1 MRALRPLVAVAASV
15 ALVLGASVAPAIA
28 ATPTPDDGFDRTA
41 RSLTDPA
48 STWVIVNKLH
58 PLKPKSF
65 APADLVTVPV
75 PHANPVKLRKPAAS
89 ALVRMFRAYT
99 KATGKKMQSQSAYR
113 SYSAQVS
120 TYNGWVS
127 RLGKKAADLT
137 SARPGFSE
145 HQTGLAIDISAVGGT
160 CSLRSCFAATSQGTW
175 LAKNAWKYGF
185 ILRYPKGETDVTGY
199 EFEPWH
205 YRYIGVTLAADYH
218 SSGATTLEQYFGLP
232 AAPDYLK

>member
-1 MRALRPLVAVAASV
+1 MRVPRPVIAAAASV
-15 ALVLGASVAPAIA
+15 ALVLGASVAPAA
-28 ATPTPDDGFDRTA
+28 AASAPGDGFDRTA

-48 STWVIVNKLH
+48 STWVIVNKVH
-58 PLKPKSF
+58 PLKPRSY

-99 KATGKKMQSQSAYR
+99 KATGKRMQSQSAYR

-120 TYNGWVS
+120 TYNGWVA
-127 RLGKKAADLT
+127 RLGRKGADLT

-160 CSLRSCFAATSQGTW
+160 CTLRACFASTSQGKW
-175 LAKNAWKYGF
+175 LAKNAWRYGF
-185 ILRYPKGETDVTGY
+185 ILRYAKDKTKVTGY

-205 YRYIGVTLAADYH
+205 FRYVGGALAREMRATGVK
-218 SSGATTLEQYFGLP
+218 TLEEFFGYRK
-232 AAPDYLK
+232 APDYR